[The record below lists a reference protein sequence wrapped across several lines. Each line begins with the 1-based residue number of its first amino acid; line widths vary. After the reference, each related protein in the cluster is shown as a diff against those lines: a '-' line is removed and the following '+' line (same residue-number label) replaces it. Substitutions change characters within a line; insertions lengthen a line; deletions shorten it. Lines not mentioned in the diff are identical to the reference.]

1 MTMKKL
7 LLILV
12 LTTSVAHAQWV
23 FPTFNSIGDTSF
35 YRIDQN
41 FEVALSSFKCM
52 LNLNGYAFEKKAY
65 TPKDRIMYV
74 IYQVDPKNSN
84 RVYLFYLLYTRRGY
98 ETWYE
103 YRSNQ
108 DCSIEN
114 DELIITYK
122 RLN

>member
-1 MTMKKL
+1 MKKII
-7 LLILV
+7 LIFAFASQL
-12 LTTSVAHAQWV
+12 ANAQWV

-41 FEVALSSFKCM
+41 LEVALSSFKCM
-52 LNLNGYAFEKKAY
+52 LNLNGYVFEKKAY

-74 IYQVDPKNSN
+74 VYDVDPKDSN
-84 RVYLFYLLYTRRGY
+84 YVYLFYLLYTKRGY
-98 ETWYE
+98 EAWYE

-108 DCSIEN
+108 DCIIEN
-114 DELIITYK
+114 DELTITYK

>member
-1 MTMKKL
+1 MKKL
-7 LLILV
+7 LLFLV
-12 LTTSVAHAQWV
+12 LTASTAHAQWV

-41 FEVALSSFKCM
+41 LEVALSSFKCM
-52 LNLNGYAFEKKAY
+52 LNLNGYAFEKRAY

-103 YRSNQ
+103 YRTNQ
-108 DCSIEN
+108 DCIIEN
-114 DELIITYK
+114 DELTITYK

>member
-1 MTMKKL
+1 MKKL

-12 LTTSVAHAQWV
+12 LTASTANAQWV

-103 YRSNQ
+103 YRTNQ
-108 DCSIEN
+108 DCIIEN
-114 DELIITYK
+114 DELTITYK